1 MRYQSNR
8 ESWEERFERLKN
20 QPADSLKE
28 SSLLRLLDQIRE
40 EHGEDETE
48 AGETYMMLAFA
59 RYLRKGEWDH
69 RVDEYMANGW
79 AIAEDS
85 ETAMA
90 IYSQMIIDDLSKL
103 NILFEIPT
111 IRETDHSQ
119 AKISKV
125 DEMIQAIDER
135 EKKASQILQRS
146 LKLENQPEGR
156 FTMTETEE
164 KLSNGLSIVR
174 SVEDCFQR
182 LRVTLSAYKDTISGI
197 YASKEKKAELDQMLS
212 EMNQLFDQF
221 TEWQKLFDHKE
232 ATALGE
238 LKRMTGLNEVKE
250 QIRSYYY
257 YLLYQNERKKQ
268 GYHLQNE
275 RSLNMVLTGNP
286 GTGKTTLARL
296 LAKIYYELGVLPNP
310 EVVETDRSR
319 LVGAYVGQT
328 EEKTL
333 QAVEDAMGGI
343 LFIDEAY
350 NLFKHDASGT
360 DYGQTVIDTL
370 VSAMTSDAQT
380 GQFAVILAGYPEE
393 MRRFL
398 WSNPGLRS
406 RFPETNHIHL
416 PDYSTDDLL
425 EIAEHVALDNDFI
438 LTEEAIRSLASHIEK
453 QRVDE
458 SFGNARVVK
467 DLVTEA
473 IFHKGAKAAE
483 QESFQ
488 EADFTIL
495 DSDAFSFRI
504 HAEEEKGESGEER
517 LNRLIGLDDI
527 KEQVLKLSS
536 FVRVQQLRKEKELPS
551 VPVQLHAVFTGPSG
565 TGKTTVASIY
575 SHILHDLGLLK
586 RGHLVTAGRSDLVA
600 GYTGQTA
607 IKTKQKIRE
616 ALGGV
621 LFIDEAYALTAKAAG
636 DFGKE
641 AVETLVEE
649 MTRHDEN
656 LVVILAG
663 YDDEMQILM
672 NTNPGLSSRFKTFFR
687 FPPYSASELAD
698 ILERYAAD
706 VGYEIPESL
715 KQKLKQSVYEKP
727 PQGNARGMKNW
738 LEEAIQRQAKRLM
751 TKDKLTEDDLTKL
764 SEVDFE
770 LNRKDEADYE

>member
-1 MRYQSNR
+1 MRYQSNHD
-8 ESWEERFERLKN
+8 SWEERFDRLKN
-20 QPADSLKE
+20 QSSDSRKE
-28 SSLLRLLDQIRE
+28 SALLRLLEQIRD
-40 EHGEDETE
+40 EHGEEEAET
-48 AGETYMMLAFA
+48 GETYMMLAYA
-59 RYLRKGEWDH
+59 RYLRKGDWDH
-69 RVDEYMANGW
+69 RVDEYTAKGLS
-79 AIAEDS
+79 IAAGSD
-85 ETAMA
+85 TAKH
-90 IYSQMIIDDLSKL
+90 IYSEMLIDELSRLKVR
-103 NILFEIPT
+103 FDIPN

-119 AKISKV
+119 GKISKV
-125 DEMIQAIDER
+125 EDMIRSIDDHGEKVSLLLDRASKLHNLSER
-135 EKKASQILQRS
+135 
-146 LKLENQPEGR
+146 R
-156 FTMTETEE
+156 FTITEQEE
-164 KLSNGLSIVR
+164 KLSAGLNIIR
-174 SVEDCFQR
+174 SVDECFTR
-182 LRVTLSAYKDTISGI
+182 LRDVLNAYKETISGI
-197 YASKEKKAELDQMLS
+197 YASKEKKAEMDKVQS
-212 EMNQLFDQF
+212 EIRELFDEL
-221 TEWQKLFDHKE
+221 TEWQDMFDQNQ
-232 ATALGE
+232 ATSLGE
-238 LKRMTGLNEVKE
+238 LERMTGLTEVKE

-257 YLLYQNERKKQ
+257 YLLYQKERKKK
-268 GYHLQNE
+268 GYKLQNE

-296 LAKIYYELGVLPNP
+296 LAKIYYELGVLPKA

-333 QAVEDAMGGI
+333 QAVEDAFGGI

-350 NLFKHDASGT
+350 SLFKHDASGT

-370 VSAMTSDAQT
+370 VSAMTSDAYA

-416 PDYSTDDLL
+416 PDYSTEDLL

-438 LTEEAIRSLASHIEK
+438 LTDDAIRSLTSHIEK

-483 QESFQ
+483 QESF
-488 EADFTIL
+488 EEEDFTVL
-495 DSDAFSFRI
+495 DSHAFSFKV
-504 HAEEEKGESGEER
+504 HAEEEYDSSGEER
-517 LNRLIGLDDI
+517 LNHLIGLNEI
-527 KEQVLKLSS
+527 KHQVRKLSS
-536 FVRVQQLRKEKELPS
+536 FVQVQQLRKDKGLPA
-551 VPVQLHAVFTGPSG
+551 VPVLLHAVFAGPSG

-621 LFIDEAYALTAKAAG
+621 LFIDEAYALMSKTAG

-663 YDDEMQILM
+663 YDDEMQALM
-672 NTNPGLSSRFKTFFR
+672 NTNPGLSSRFKTFFS
-687 FPPYSASELAD
+687 FPSYSAKELTD
-698 ILERYAAD
+698 ILELYARD
-706 VGYEIPESL
+706 YGYDIPDLL
-715 KQKLKQSVYEKP
+715 KETLEDTVNIDP
-727 PQGNARGMKNW
+727 PDGNARGVKNW
-738 LEEAIQRQAKRLM
+738 LEEVIQRQAMRM
-751 TKDKLTEDDLTKL
+751 MSKDKVTEDDLTTL
-764 SEVDFE
+764 SEEDFE
-770 LNRKDEADYE
+770 LNRKDESDNE